1 MCENQ
6 KFRAVFS
13 FSVRKTKIMCDF
25 RNSCAK
31 SKIKYKKVMKIKV
44 IDTYYII
51 AIIKMSNIFDIGEYV
66 EK

>member
-1 MCENQ
+1 
-6 KFRAVFS
+6 
-13 FSVRKTKIMCDF
+13 
-25 RNSCAK
+25 
-31 SKIKYKKVMKIKV
+31 MKIKV